1 MPLRQLIPSAEP
13 YYLPGG
19 KTACLLIH
27 GFTSSPEESR
37 PLGEDLHRLGYSVLG
52 LRLAGHGTHP
62 RDLGRVRTEDWLLDL
77 EDGISLLE
85 GAAKQVVLVGQS
97 LGGCLA
103 LAAAAHTPA
112 AGVVGIST
120 PYPSQVSAPRQ
131 AFQRI
136 SEVFHPTIKKSSP
149 QPHPTLGV
157 RREAGYPAYTE
168 FPSRVLQQL
177 FRTQQIMAQGLP
189 EVKPP
194 VLLLQSR
201 DDPFLDPQGPPRILE
216 ELGSSQK
223 ELVWL
228 DGLGHSI
235 TNHPGRGKALELIAT
250 FLESCCS

>member
-1 MPLRQLIPSAEP
+1 MAAPQLVPGAEP

-19 KTACLLIH
+19 QTACLLIH

-62 RDLGRVRTEDWLLDL
+62 RDLDRVRAEDWLADL

-85 GAAKQVVLVGQS
+85 GSTRQVVLIGQS

-103 LAAAAHTPA
+103 LAAAARRPA
-112 AGVVGIST
+112 AGVIAISA
-120 PYPSQVSAPRQ
+120 PYPPQISILQP
-131 AFQRI
+131 AFQRL
-136 SEVFHPTIKKSSP
+136 SEIFRPTIKKSGP

-168 FPSRVLQQL
+168 FPNRVLRQL
-177 FRTQQIMAQGLP
+177 FRTQRIMADGLP
-189 EVKPP
+189 EVQVP
-194 VLLLQSR
+194 VLLLQSG
-201 DDPFLDPQGPPRILE
+201 DDPFLDPKGPPRILE

-235 TNHPGRGKALELIAT
+235 TNHPDREQALQVIAA
-250 FLESCCS
+250 FLESCRA